1 MPLIKLPK
9 LRKGPR
15 LPPMVVDFL
24 DAYNAKDVEGMLA
37 DVTNDVVFRHYC
49 DAGVVFKANDR
60 AGLDAALREDVHS
73 FTHRTHTVKTSM
85 TLLGSTVLTTQFDA
99 VVAKDLSNGWK
110 AGQSITLPGAAEFQ
124 FRDDRIANITF
135 RT

>member
-24 DAYNAKDVEGMLA
+24 DAYNAKNVDGMLA
-37 DVTNDVVFRHYC
+37 DVTNDVMFRHYC
-49 DAGVVFKANDR
+49 DAGVLFKAEDKT
-60 AGLDAALREDVHS
+60 AFEAALREEVAA
-73 FTHRTHTVKTSM
+73 FTQRTHTVKTSM
-85 TLLGSTVLTTQFDA
+85 TMLGSTVLTTQFDA
-99 VVAKDLSNGWK
+99 RVGKNLSNGWV
-110 AGQSITLPGAAEFQ
+110 AGQEITLPGAAEFQ
-124 FRDDRIANITF
+124 FRDDKIANITF